1 MRISDWSSD
10 VCSSDLPLPSP
21 RAKTR
26 GSAERRR
33 GAGLAFGRWNGC
45 AFQPTPILGNQ
56 GFFLRT
62 RPVLDFEFG
71 GFCLFAR
78 FEALGPNEF
87 DRSSGR
93 SVAAQYTLVVLIDA
107 FVQIVGVAGV
117 IAAVQIGRANV

>member
-78 FEALGPNEF
+78 FEALGPHAF
-87 DRSSGR
+87 ARSSGR
-93 SVAAQYTLVVLIDA
+93 SVAAQYTRTDERRE
-107 FVQIVGVAGV
+107 GKE
-117 IAAVQIGRANV
+117 GRSR